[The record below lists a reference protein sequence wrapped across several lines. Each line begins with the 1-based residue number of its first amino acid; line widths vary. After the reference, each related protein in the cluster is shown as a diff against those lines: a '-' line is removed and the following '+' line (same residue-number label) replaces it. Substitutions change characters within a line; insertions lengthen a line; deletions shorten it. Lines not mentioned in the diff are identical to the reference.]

1 MLRNNI
7 GWFKNHHQ
15 NTWSLIFKY
24 PKGFYRLGFFPA
36 SKMVI
41 YNTELTYFPDLS
53 FSENQFWDQ
62 IQPLTRFSLEKLNYS
77 FFSRNLVRCFP
88 YKYLT
93 SLVQKR
99 TQETQKNEEKLHS
112 KHHLCA
118 GPGNDARA
126 LAGARDITRANQ
138 KKEAWTGDEKPAL
151 K

>member
-7 GWFKNHHQ
+7 GWFKSHHQ

-24 PKGFYRLGFFPA
+24 PKGFYRLDFFPA

-62 IQPLTRFSLEKLNYS
+62 IQPLTRISLLKLNYS
-77 FFSRNLVRCFP
+77 FFSKNLVRCFP

-93 SLVQKR
+93 SLVQKT

-118 GPGNDARA
+118 GIGMTRGFQPVPVISPAQIKKGRLGRA
-126 LAGARDITRANQ
+126 M
-138 KKEAWTGDEKPAL
+138 KSPP
-151 K
+151 